1 MLTLCSLHLII
12 NIPPNPV
19 ITHMVYLC
27 GMMEK
32 VGRGTVLITEQTI
45 EFNERMRSFVLTL
58 ETGQPFGREDYE
70 PFF

>member
-1 MLTLCSLHLII
+1 
-12 NIPPNPV
+12 
-19 ITHMVYLC
+19 MVYLC
-27 GMMEK
+27 GMIEK